1 MPTSVIAVAG
11 VVSNVQPFQGCM
23 LLLHVSSLTCMSRK
37 SPSRQMHS
45 FELTELRLFYAPML
59 N

>member
-11 VVSNVQPFQGCM
+11 VVSNVRPFQGCM
-23 LLLHVSSLTCMSRK
+23 FLLHVSSLTCMNRK
-37 SPSRQMHS
+37 SPSRQIHS
-45 FELTELRLFYAPML
+45 FELTLFYARML

>member
-1 MPTSVIAVAG
+1 

-45 FELTELRLFYAPML
+45 FELTELRLFYARML